1 MNWRTVLVPHDYSTC
16 ADRALR
22 LAADLARHHGA
33 RIVLAHVTQLAPGI
47 TADALI
53 ADKETGEMIRVDQ
66 YASKSAVRELDMRAG
81 SLRQDGVVVEVVTAT
96 GDVVDRILELA
107 VEEKADLVVMGTN
120 GRTGL
125 AHVFLGSVAE
135 KVLRQSPIPV
145 LTVRDVP
152 PDGRRTTSE
161 MVLPDLATD

>member
-1 MNWRTVLVPHDYSTC
+1 MNWRTLLVPHDYSPC

-22 LAADLARHHGA
+22 LAAELARHHGA
-33 RIVLAHVTQLAPGI
+33 RIILAHVTQLAPGI

-66 YASKSAVRELDMRAG
+66 YASKSAVRELDQRAG

-96 GDVVDRILELA
+96 GDVHERILELA
-107 VEEKADLVVMGTN
+107 ADEKADMIVMGTN

-125 AHVFLGSVAE
+125 AQLFIGSIAE
-135 KVLRQSPIPV
+135 KVLRHSPIPV
-145 LTVRDVP
+145 LTVRDV

>member
-1 MNWRTVLVPHDYSTC
+1 MNWRTLLVPHDYSPC

-33 RIVLAHVTQLAPGI
+33 RIVLAHVTHLAPGI

-53 ADKETGEMIRVDQ
+53 ADKETGEMIRVDR
-66 YASKSAVRELDMRAG
+66 YAAKSAVRELDMRAG

-96 GDVVDRILELA
+96 GDVFERILEIA
-107 VEEKADLVVMGTN
+107 AAEKADMIVMGTN

-125 AHVFLGSVAE
+125 AQMFLGSIAE
-135 KVLRQSPIPV
+135 KVLRHSPIPV
-145 LTVRDVP
+145 LTVRSA
-152 PDGRRTTSE
+152 PDTRRTTSE

>member
-1 MNWRTVLVPHDYSTC
+1 MNWRTLLVPHDYSPC

-33 RIVLAHVTQLAPGI
+33 RIVLAHVTQLSPGI

-53 ADKETGEMIRVDQ
+53 SDKETGEMIRVDQ

-96 GDVVDRILELA
+96 GDVSERILELA
-107 VEEKADLVVMGTN
+107 ADEKADMIVMGTN

-125 AHVFLGSVAE
+125 AHMFIGSIAE
-135 KVLRQSPIPV
+135 KVLRHSPIPV
-145 LTVRDVP
+145 LTVRGGSDT
-152 PDGRRTTSE
+152 RRTTSE